1 MSAQD
6 EVVFTSAGAKVKQG
20 SLQVSHT
27 AAAELIDGLEDLRS
41 NHSNVMEAREEA
53 KSAFDAALKNHTQ
66 MKKQIAE
73 LKAANDNYQKQTE
86 VLEKERASLKANYTA
101 LSEAE
106 MFLDRLILPQTP
118 TLTDLSFF
126 QRKAVAVPRN
136 GSISTPLAI
145 YFHLLRTV
153 PSKRT
158 GRTAGRTASDA
169 EPTWSSSTA
178 QRSRWVDAD
187 RGRYTTLHHL
197 KTSIFFPLW
206 LVFSFCRHSWA
217 TPLKW
222 WKQESISGTT
232 HSGSASGTQRKKERG
247 CGSITW
253 LRWSRGKRTTLNWRV
268 IITVDC
274 TFISKKVLDG
284 RRAQRQR
291 TPGRRLWGYVLW
303 SPKPLED
310 TQWCQL

>member
-1 MSAQD
+1 MSYFSRIYFDHVYLSAQD
-6 EVVFTSAGAKVKQG
+6 EVVFTFAGAKAKQG

-27 AAAELIDGLEDLRS
+27 AAAELIGGLEDLRS
-41 NHSNVMEAREEA
+41 NHSNVIEAREEA
-53 KSAFDAALKNHTQ
+53 KSALDAALKNHTQ

-73 LKAANDNYQKQTE
+73 LKAVNDNYQKQTE

-145 YFHLLRTV
+145 YFHLLRTA

-178 QRSRWVDAD
+178 QRSRWVDAE

-197 KTSIFFPLW
+197 KTSIFFFPFGLFF
-206 LVFSFCRHSWA
+206 L
-217 TPLKW
+217 
-222 WKQESISGTT
+222 
-232 HSGSASGTQRKKERG
+232 SADIRE
-247 CGSITW
+247 
-253 LRWSRGKRTTLNWRV
+253 
-268 IITVDC
+268 
-274 TFISKKVLDG
+274 
-284 RRAQRQR
+284 
-291 TPGRRLWGYVLW
+291 PHH
-303 SPKPLED
+303 
-310 TQWCQL
+310 